1 MALITS
7 AEKAQQ
13 FASTLTLDNEGFPP
27 LGTDQESLMSLVTF
41 PEVKLGKEA
50 WSITRMM
57 AFSRKS
63 QSKREAE
70 LIEQTVAS
78 NNKITGLRLNRKGT
92 SIAFYAGEHIL
103 ADGTHV
109 GGRHVKSYVVENFEL
124 MHNNRQK
131 LDEFFKA
138 EIKTYWQTK
147 PETVYQ
153 KKPVP
158 AVPAVLLHKPAN
170 SWVFTRL
177 AEGAEADAIAA
188 AEKLTPCNPNVKDDD
203 SDE

>member
-7 AEKAQQ
+7 TQKAQE
-13 FASTLTLDNEGFPP
+13 FAATLTLDNEGLPP

-41 PEVKLGKEA
+41 PDVKLGKEA

-57 AFSRKS
+57 AFSRKA
-63 QSKREAE
+63 QAKREAQ
-70 LIEQTVAS
+70 LVEQVVAS
-78 NNKITGLRLNRKGT
+78 TNKISGLRLNRKGT
-92 SIAFYAGEHIL
+92 SIAFYAGEQIL

-124 MHNNRQK
+124 MHTNRAK
-131 LDEFFKA
+131 IDELFQS
-138 EIKTYWQTK
+138 EIKTYWQMK

-158 AVPAVLLHKPAN
+158 AVPAVILHKPAN
-170 SWVFTRL
+170 TFTFAKL
-177 AEGAEADAIAA
+177 AEGEEAEKIAA
-188 AEKLTPCNPNVKDDD
+188 AEGLTPCNPNPKEEADD
-203 SDE
+203 